1 MSPRKPSRPS
11 TRSLT
16 GAPLRGSTKK
26 RTQSISQPTAQ
37 KSKKQ
42 KTQKPK
48 TQKSN
53 SAKVQKPK
61 TQAPKSRNNSKNCLP
76 STAAEPP
83 PTQSEIEP
91 HERPGSDDQQADEEE
106 QQEEE
111 VVEDDAAEEEKQ
123 QEAGPFNFRTTW
135 RALCGKEHLPGI
147 RSGCYTK
154 DTLFMYDIEQWK
166 SEVLSNL
173 RPKTFR
179 VVSLVATASHEKC
192 RQADEFPQ
200 ELRSILDLDV
210 VVECLEEWH
219 KKWPQRALTLKVTLQ
234 LEEEKLIA
242 STPALTQ
249 RAQPQSTQAQGRRT
263 ATTQQLNSLP
273 QMLEAE
279 ERTGNH
285 MPAIADRWACMNV
298 RCRNKGKTCWRSKE
312 PGAPDTAGDHFPVPS
327 DLFRR
332 WSKEVN
338 DEISTVEKPSPQLII
353 AMSKHRDRSR
363 NKESK
368 SDQPSAA
375 TTEISTTSALLN
387 AFIVTQLKQLNQQS
401 VPAASNSTLL
411 VERPAL
417 SGSSPFRTQ
426 KDPQDLLAEF
436 FDWLVKQPGCNSER
450 KIEMY
455 GTMKRVLIEE
465 EWELD
470 TLRERRDGKGMT
482 EDIWERY
489 GFRLGTLMTIRSKIS
504 EFKLQRPQSSSSHSS
519 GNASVIQ
526 I

>member
-1 MSPRKPSRPS
+1 MPS
-11 TRSLT
+11 TRSAT
-16 GAPLRGSTKK
+16 GAAMRASTKK

-37 KSKKQ
+37 KSKKP

-48 TQKSN
+48 TQKS
-53 SAKVQKPK
+53 KVQKPK
-61 TQAPKSRNNSKNCLP
+61 TQAPESRNHKNCLP
-76 STAAEPP
+76 STAAAPP
-83 PTQSEIEP
+83 PSQSEIEFEP
-91 HERPGSDDQQADEEE
+91 HERPDSTDQQADE
-106 QQEEE
+106 EEE

-123 QEAGPFNFRTTW
+123 QEAGPFNFRSTW

-154 DTLFMYDIEQWK
+154 ETLYMFQIEQWR

-173 RPKTFR
+173 QPRTFR
-179 VVSLVATASHEKC
+179 VVSLVATASYEKC

-200 ELRSILDLDV
+200 ELRSVLDLHAV
-210 VVECLEEWH
+210 LECLEEWH

-234 LEEEKLIA
+234 LEEEKLIE
-242 STPALTQ
+242 STPALPQ
-249 RAQPQSTQAQGRRT
+249 RAQSQSTQAQGRRT

-279 ERTGNH
+279 ERSGNH
-285 MPAIADRWACMNV
+285 MPAIADRWACMNA
-298 RCRNKGKTCWRSKE
+298 RCRNKGKTCWRSKV
-312 PGAPDTAGDHFPVPS
+312 PGTPDTADDHYPVSS

-353 AMSKHRDRSR
+353 AISKHRDRVR
-363 NKESK
+363 NKESSTK
-368 SDQPSAA
+368 LEQPSAA
-375 TTEISTTSALLN
+375 TPEASTTTALINALL
-387 AFIVTQLKQLNQQS
+387 VTQLKQINQQN
-401 VPAASNSTLL
+401 VPAASSLL

-436 FDWLVKQPGCNSER
+436 FDWLMKQPGCNSER
-450 KIEMY
+450 KIEIY
-455 GTMKRVLIEE
+455 ETIKKVLIQE

-482 EDIWERY
+482 EDIWDRY
-489 GFRLGTLMTIRSKIS
+489 GFKLGTLMTIRSKIS

-519 GNASVIQ
+519 GNASVIL